1 MLEDILLENSRSA
14 TKYNR
19 LLQRSTA
26 SYIIKKSPTP
36 FDMTSSAI
44 KIPSK
49 LTRTILF
56 NQNENLESINAGL
69 NRRMASLEKEIKA
82 QDGLE
87 AQVLFTIA
95 GIAFLTAIIF

>member
-1 MLEDILLENSRSA
+1 MLRNILIENTQNA
-14 TKYNR
+14 TKCNR
-19 LLQRSTA
+19 LLQRSIA

-56 NQNENLESINAGL
+56 NQKQNLESINAGL

>member
-36 FDMTSSAI
+36 FDMTSSGI